1 MGKPICAFSNSIY
14 NSRLSHERP
23 PTGWALLYALTEVIS
38 PLICVYPADCTD
50 FSNNGLG
57 AVTPMSCSVT
67 ETLNGEW
74 ELTLVHDIDE
84 FGKWTRLS
92 EGRILRAP
100 VPAAMTPRVNQVRAQ
115 PSGGAMIYRVATR
128 RDPLRLRSGTGTKYR
143 ILGKYKKGTQVVVL
157 EKTTADWYEV
167 SCPDGKRGYMA
178 AQYLTY
184 VRTESAPAAAVS
196 EVVEPKMLRDQPFRI
211 YRVVPELDKI
221 TVYARHIFYDLLDN
235 MIQSLKPS
243 SSQTGA
249 SVVQSISAACLS
261 EHGFTFY
268 SDLESTAKEVEWEN
282 INPVEAL
289 LGEGGAAEK
298 YSGELARD
306 WFDVYLV
313 QRVGTDTNVQIRQGK
328 NLLGISY
335 DVDGTNVTTRIL
347 PTGEDADGNRLYL
360 PERYVDSPNLD
371 RYPSPKWMHLE
382 VSGAKEVKKGEGKKT
397 KAQCYEEM
405 RSAAQAEFDKGCD
418 LPTVTLKVDFIN
430 CADTEEYRQYG
441 FLQNIFLGDAVRVL
455 VKKLGISVSMRMT
468 QYAYDC
474 LTRRYTSV
482 TLGTVADTLEGN
494 TISSRQLPA
503 GIITG
508 SKLAINSVGA
518 GQLQSGSVGSLQI
531 QMAAIQ
537 TAHIETAAI
546 TSAIER
552 ENADHSAYQLPPVSF
567 LRAGKKDQTDATEE
581 IRFNRDR
588 LDTAL
593 SSFGVNATIRDVTRG
608 PTVTRYDLELEAGV
622 KLNKITNLS
631 GDLALALGVENVRI
645 APIPDKI
652 STVGIEVP
660 NKIVSAVCLR
670 DIIDSPAFRNAKS
683 KLSFAVGKDIG
694 GNCIIGNISK
704 LPHMLIAGTTGSGKS
719 VCMNSLILSLLY
731 KATPDEVRLIMI
743 DPKMVEL
750 GIYNGIPHLFIPVV
764 TDPKKAAGA
773 LQWAVVE
780 MLKRYRLFSEAQVRD
795 LASYNALQKNEPDGQ
810 TLPQVV
816 IVIDELADLML
827 CAAKEVEESIC
838 RVAQMGRAAGMHL
851 IIATQRPSADVIT
864 GLMKANIPSRIAF
877 AVSSSLESRIILD
890 TSGAEKL
897 IGMGD
902 MLYAPIGTGKPLRV
916 QGSFVSDEEREE
928 VVRFIKQNSEAQYSD
943 DIIAQIEKSAAEA
956 DKKSGPAPE
965 ADKPAK
971 SDYDELLPQGV
982 DVILET
988 KQASVSMLQRRLK
1001 LGYSRAARMVDQM
1014 EEMGIVGPF
1023 EGSKPRKILI
1033 TKEQWQEMQYVQGT
1047 APSEVL
1053 QAQTEF
1059 ADANEEEPEDDES

>member
-1 MGKPICAFSNSIY
+1 MATSSSKKK
-14 NSRLSHERP
+14 
-23 PTGWALLYALTEVIS
+23 TGSA
-38 PLICVYPADCTD
+38 
-50 FSNNGLG
+50 
-57 AVTPMSCSVT
+57 
-67 ETLNGEW
+67 
-74 ELTLVHDIDE
+74 
-84 FGKWTRLS
+84 
-92 EGRILRAP
+92 
-100 VPAAMTPRVNQVRAQ
+100 
-115 PSGGAMIYRVATR
+115 
-128 RDPLRLRSGTGTKYR
+128 
-143 ILGKYKKGTQVVVL
+143 KK
-157 EKTTADWYEV
+157 
-167 SCPDGKRGYMA
+167 
-178 AQYLTY
+178 
-184 VRTESAPAAAVS
+184 PAAA
-196 EVVEPKMLRDQPFRI
+196 PKKQPAKKQPAAAPTPAQTAPTWPYAIVCIVLSLLAFLGLFHAEGVIIDGFAGFLSGIMGWGYWAFPFAML
-211 YRVVPELDKI
+211 
-221 TVYARHIFYDLLDN
+221 LLAWVFVRN
-235 MIQSLKPS
+235 
-243 SSQTGA
+243 
-249 SVVQSISAACLS
+249 
-261 EHGFTFY
+261 
-268 SDLESTAKEVEWEN
+268 
-282 INPVEAL
+282 
-289 LGEGGAAEK
+289 
-298 YSGELARD
+298 
-306 WFDVYLV
+306 
-313 QRVGTDTNVQIRQGK
+313 
-328 NLLGISY
+328 
-335 DVDGTNVTTRIL
+335 
-347 PTGEDADGNRLYL
+347 
-360 PERYVDSPNLD
+360 PERHFGLRVTASLLIAPLFGTIV
-371 RYPSPKWMHLE
+371 HLM
-382 VSGAKEVKKGEGKKT
+382 VCRVPFTAQTFGAIVGQLYDGGKTLTSGGVISGGVGYLL
-397 KAQCYEEM
+397 KA
-405 RSAAQAEFDKGCD
+405 
-418 LPTVTLKVDFIN
+418 
-430 CADTEEYRQYG
+430 
-441 FLQNIFLGDAVRVL
+441 
-455 VKKLGISVSMRMT
+455 GISV
-468 QYAYDC
+468 YAALP
-474 LTRRYTSV
+474 LT
-482 TLGTVADTLEGN
+482 
-494 TISSRQLPA
+494 
-503 GIITG
+503 
-508 SKLAINSVGA
+508 
-518 GQLQSGSVGSLQI
+518 
-531 QMAAIQ
+531 MAAFVACVLGSMDLTVGKIVTWWRAHREAQ
-537 TAHIETAAI
+537 YIPDDGDQPLFDDEDEPAAPPQPEPQRRARRAAPDKPVAKKKLIDIPVEDTPAPAEATQNVQPLSVEEAADICGVDVTAAQEIHDPPKPSKKAASAAVAAETAAI

-670 DIIDSPAFRNAKS
+670 DIIDSPAFRSAKS

-965 ADKPAK
+965 ADKSAK

-1059 ADANEEEPEDDES
+1059 ADVNEEEPEDDES

>member
-1 MGKPICAFSNSIY
+1 M
-14 NSRLSHERP
+14 
-23 PTGWALLYALTEVIS
+23 
-38 PLICVYPADCTD
+38 
-50 FSNNGLG
+50 
-57 AVTPMSCSVT
+57 
-67 ETLNGEW
+67 
-74 ELTLVHDIDE
+74 
-84 FGKWTRLS
+84 
-92 EGRILRAP
+92 
-100 VPAAMTPRVNQVRAQ
+100 
-115 PSGGAMIYRVATR
+115 AT
-128 RDPLRLRSGTGTKYR
+128 SSSKKKTGTA
-143 ILGKYKKGTQVVVL
+143 KK
-157 EKTTADWYEV
+157 
-167 SCPDGKRGYMA
+167 
-178 AQYLTY
+178 
-184 VRTESAPAAAVS
+184 SAPAAKKPAS
-196 EVVEPKMLRDQPFRI
+196 APKKQPAAKAAPAPVPTAPTWPYALVCIILSLLAFLGLFHAEGVIIDGFAGFLCGIMGWGFWAFPFAMLLLAWIFVRNPREHFGL
-211 YRVVPELDKI
+211 RV
-221 TVYARHIFYDLLDN
+221 
-235 MIQSLKPS
+235 
-243 SSQTGA
+243 
-249 SVVQSISAACLS
+249 
-261 EHGFTFY
+261 
-268 SDLESTAKEVEWEN
+268 TA
-282 INPVEAL
+282 AL
-289 LGEGGAAEK
+289 LIAPLFGTIVHLMVCRVAFTAQTFGAIVGQLYDGGKALT
-298 YSGELARD
+298 SGG
-306 WFDVYLV
+306 VISGGVGYL
-313 QRVGTDTNVQIRQGK
+313 
-328 NLLGISY
+328 L
-335 DVDGTNVTTRIL
+335 
-347 PTGEDADGNRLYL
+347 
-360 PERYVDSPNLD
+360 
-371 RYPSPKWMHLE
+371 
-382 VSGAKEVKKGEGKKT
+382 
-397 KAQCYEEM
+397 KA
-405 RSAAQAEFDKGCD
+405 
-418 LPTVTLKVDFIN
+418 
-430 CADTEEYRQYG
+430 
-441 FLQNIFLGDAVRVL
+441 
-455 VKKLGISVSMRMT
+455 GISVYAALPLTMAAFVLCVLGSM
-468 QYAYDC
+468 D
-474 LTRRYTSV
+474 L
-482 TLGTVADTLEGN
+482 
-494 TISSRQLPA
+494 
-503 GIITG
+503 
-508 SKLAINSVGA
+508 SVGKIA
-518 GQLQSGSVGSLQI
+518 AWSRARREAQYIPDEDVPLLDDDEDEPVPQPLPDPQRSPRRTAPDKPPEKKKRIDIPFDETKAEPDDDLIDPIPVKKPARGAKKAAPAEATQNVQPLSVEEAADICGVTVPATQEI
-531 QMAAIQ
+531 QDPPKPSKKAAS
-537 TAHIETAAI
+537 AAVAAETAAI
-546 TSAIER
+546 TSAIES

-588 LDTAL
+588 LNTAL

-694 GNCIIGNISK
+694 GNCIIGNIAK

-916 QGSFVSDEEREE
+916 QGSYVSDEEREE

-971 SDYDELLPQGV
+971 SDYDELLPQAV

-1033 TKEQWQEMQYVQGT
+1033 TKQQWQEMLYVQGT

-1053 QAQTEF
+1053 QAQTDF
-1059 ADANEEEPEDDES
+1059 ADVNEEEPEDDES

>member
-1 MGKPICAFSNSIY
+1 M
-14 NSRLSHERP
+14 
-23 PTGWALLYALTEVIS
+23 
-38 PLICVYPADCTD
+38 
-50 FSNNGLG
+50 
-57 AVTPMSCSVT
+57 
-67 ETLNGEW
+67 
-74 ELTLVHDIDE
+74 
-84 FGKWTRLS
+84 
-92 EGRILRAP
+92 
-100 VPAAMTPRVNQVRAQ
+100 
-115 PSGGAMIYRVATR
+115 AT
-128 RDPLRLRSGTGTKYR
+128 SSSKKKTGTA
-143 ILGKYKKGTQVVVL
+143 KK
-157 EKTTADWYEV
+157 
-167 SCPDGKRGYMA
+167 
-178 AQYLTY
+178 
-184 VRTESAPAAAVS
+184 SAPAAKKPASAPKKQTAAPKKQAAPASAPTAPTWPYALACIVLS
-196 EVVEPKMLRDQPFRI
+196 LLSFLGLFHAEGVVID
-211 YRVVPELDKI
+211 
-221 TVYARHIFYDLLDN
+221 
-235 MIQSLKPS
+235 
-243 SSQTGA
+243 
-249 SVVQSISAACLS
+249 
-261 EHGFTFY
+261 GFTGFLCGIMGWGY
-268 SDLESTAKEVEWEN
+268 WAF
-282 INPVEAL
+282 PFAML
-289 LGEGGAAEK
+289 L
-298 YSGELARD
+298 LAWVFVR
-306 WFDVYLV
+306 
-313 QRVGTDTNVQIRQGK
+313 N
-328 NLLGISY
+328 
-335 DVDGTNVTTRIL
+335 
-347 PTGEDADGNRLYL
+347 
-360 PERYVDSPNLD
+360 PERHFGLRVTASLLIAPLFGTIV
-371 RYPSPKWMHLE
+371 HLM
-382 VSGAKEVKKGEGKKT
+382 VCRVPFTAQTFGAIVGQLYDGGKALTSGGVISGGIGYLL
-397 KAQCYEEM
+397 KA
-405 RSAAQAEFDKGCD
+405 
-418 LPTVTLKVDFIN
+418 
-430 CADTEEYRQYG
+430 
-441 FLQNIFLGDAVRVL
+441 
-455 VKKLGISVSMRMT
+455 GISVYAALPLTMAAFVFCVLGSMDLTVGKIAAWAR
-468 QYAYDC
+468 
-474 LTRRYTSV
+474 TRREAQYIPDEDVPLAEDEDDEPESQPLPEPRRSARRAVPDKPVAKKKFIDIPVEETMTEPDDDPIDPIPVKKPARGAKKAAPADATQNVQPLSV
-482 TLGTVADTLEGN
+482 EEAADICGVTPVTQEIQDPPKPSKKAASAAVA
-494 TISSRQLPA
+494 A
-503 GIITG
+503 
-508 SKLAINSVGA
+508 
-518 GQLQSGSVGSLQI
+518 
-531 QMAAIQ
+531 
-537 TAHIETAAI
+537 ETAAI
-546 TSAIER
+546 TSAIES
-552 ENADHSAYQLPPVSF
+552 ENADHSSYQLPPVSF

-588 LDTAL
+588 LNTAL

-660 NKIVSAVCLR
+660 NKVVSAVCLR

-694 GNCIIGNISK
+694 GNCIIGNIAK

-971 SDYDELLPQGV
+971 SDYDELLPQAV

-1033 TKEQWQEMQYVQGT
+1033 TKQQWQEMQYVQGT

-1053 QAQTEF
+1053 QAQTDF
-1059 ADANEEEPEDDES
+1059 ADDNEEEPEDDES

>member
-1 MGKPICAFSNSIY
+1 M
-14 NSRLSHERP
+14 
-23 PTGWALLYALTEVIS
+23 
-38 PLICVYPADCTD
+38 
-50 FSNNGLG
+50 
-57 AVTPMSCSVT
+57 
-67 ETLNGEW
+67 
-74 ELTLVHDIDE
+74 
-84 FGKWTRLS
+84 
-92 EGRILRAP
+92 
-100 VPAAMTPRVNQVRAQ
+100 
-115 PSGGAMIYRVATR
+115 AT
-128 RDPLRLRSGTGTKYR
+128 SSSKKKTGTV
-143 ILGKYKKGTQVVVL
+143 KK
-157 EKTTADWYEV
+157 
-167 SCPDGKRGYMA
+167 
-178 AQYLTY
+178 
-184 VRTESAPAAAVS
+184 SAPAAKMPAAAPKKQPAAKAAPASAPTAPTWPYALACIVLS
-196 EVVEPKMLRDQPFRI
+196 LLAFLGLFHAEGVVIDGFAGFLCGIMGWGFWAFPFAMLLLAWTFVRNPERHFGLRVTAALLIAPLFGTIVHLMVCRVPFTAQTFGAIVGQLYDGGKALTSGGVISGGIGYLLKAGISVYAALPLTMAAFVFCVLGSMDLTVGKIADWARTRREAQYIPDEDVPLAEDEEDEPEPQPLPEPRRSAR
-211 YRVVPELDKI
+211 RVVPDKPVAKKKFI
-221 TVYARHIFYDLLDN
+221 DIPVEETMTDPDDDPIDPIPVKKPARGAKKAAPADATQNVQPLSVEEAADICGVTPVTQE
-235 MIQSLKPS
+235 IQDPPKPS
-243 SSQTGA
+243 KKA
-249 SVVQSISAACLS
+249 ASAA
-261 EHGFTFY
+261 
-268 SDLESTAKEVEWEN
+268 V
-282 INPVEAL
+282 
-289 LGEGGAAEK
+289 AA
-298 YSGELARD
+298 
-306 WFDVYLV
+306 
-313 QRVGTDTNVQIRQGK
+313 
-328 NLLGISY
+328 
-335 DVDGTNVTTRIL
+335 
-347 PTGEDADGNRLYL
+347 
-360 PERYVDSPNLD
+360 
-371 RYPSPKWMHLE
+371 
-382 VSGAKEVKKGEGKKT
+382 
-397 KAQCYEEM
+397 
-405 RSAAQAEFDKGCD
+405 
-418 LPTVTLKVDFIN
+418 
-430 CADTEEYRQYG
+430 
-441 FLQNIFLGDAVRVL
+441 
-455 VKKLGISVSMRMT
+455 
-468 QYAYDC
+468 
-474 LTRRYTSV
+474 
-482 TLGTVADTLEGN
+482 
-494 TISSRQLPA
+494 
-503 GIITG
+503 
-508 SKLAINSVGA
+508 
-518 GQLQSGSVGSLQI
+518 
-531 QMAAIQ
+531 
-537 TAHIETAAI
+537 ETAAI
-546 TSAIER
+546 TSAIES
-552 ENADHSAYQLPPVSF
+552 ENADHSSYQLPPVSF

-588 LDTAL
+588 LNTAL

-660 NKIVSAVCLR
+660 NKVVSAVCLR

-694 GNCIIGNISK
+694 GNCIIGNIAK

-971 SDYDELLPQGV
+971 SDYDELLPQAV

-1033 TKEQWQEMQYVQGT
+1033 TKQQWQEMQYVQGT

-1053 QAQTEF
+1053 QAQTDF
-1059 ADANEEEPEDDES
+1059 ADDNEEEPEDDES

>member
-1 MGKPICAFSNSIY
+1 MATSSSKKK
-14 NSRLSHERP
+14 
-23 PTGWALLYALTEVIS
+23 TGSA
-38 PLICVYPADCTD
+38 
-50 FSNNGLG
+50 
-57 AVTPMSCSVT
+57 
-67 ETLNGEW
+67 
-74 ELTLVHDIDE
+74 
-84 FGKWTRLS
+84 
-92 EGRILRAP
+92 
-100 VPAAMTPRVNQVRAQ
+100 
-115 PSGGAMIYRVATR
+115 
-128 RDPLRLRSGTGTKYR
+128 
-143 ILGKYKKGTQVVVL
+143 KK
-157 EKTTADWYEV
+157 
-167 SCPDGKRGYMA
+167 
-178 AQYLTY
+178 
-184 VRTESAPAAAVS
+184 PAAA
-196 EVVEPKMLRDQPFRI
+196 PKKQPAKKQPAAAPTPAQTAPTWPYAIVCIVLSLLAFLGLFHAEGVIIDGFAGFLSGIMGWGYWAFPFAML
-211 YRVVPELDKI
+211 
-221 TVYARHIFYDLLDN
+221 LLAWVFVRN
-235 MIQSLKPS
+235 
-243 SSQTGA
+243 
-249 SVVQSISAACLS
+249 
-261 EHGFTFY
+261 
-268 SDLESTAKEVEWEN
+268 
-282 INPVEAL
+282 
-289 LGEGGAAEK
+289 
-298 YSGELARD
+298 
-306 WFDVYLV
+306 
-313 QRVGTDTNVQIRQGK
+313 
-328 NLLGISY
+328 
-335 DVDGTNVTTRIL
+335 
-347 PTGEDADGNRLYL
+347 
-360 PERYVDSPNLD
+360 PERHFGLRVTASLLIAPLFGTIV
-371 RYPSPKWMHLE
+371 HLM
-382 VSGAKEVKKGEGKKT
+382 VCRVPFTAQTFGAIVGQLYDGGKALTSGGVISGGVGYLL
-397 KAQCYEEM
+397 KA
-405 RSAAQAEFDKGCD
+405 
-418 LPTVTLKVDFIN
+418 
-430 CADTEEYRQYG
+430 
-441 FLQNIFLGDAVRVL
+441 
-455 VKKLGISVSMRMT
+455 GISV
-468 QYAYDC
+468 YAALP
-474 LTRRYTSV
+474 LT
-482 TLGTVADTLEGN
+482 
-494 TISSRQLPA
+494 
-503 GIITG
+503 
-508 SKLAINSVGA
+508 
-518 GQLQSGSVGSLQI
+518 
-531 QMAAIQ
+531 MAAFVACVLGSMDLTVGKIVTWWRAHREAQ
-537 TAHIETAAI
+537 YIPDDGDQPLFDDEDEPAVPPQRRARRAAPDKPVAKKKLIDIPVEDTPSEPDDEPIDPIPVKKAARGGKKPAPAEATQNVQPLSVEEAADICGVDVTAAQEIHDPPKPSKKAASAAVAAETAAI

-965 ADKPAK
+965 ADKSAK

-1059 ADANEEEPEDDES
+1059 ADVNEEEPEDDES